1 LRLIGE
7 VLLMSGLVVGTAGCG
22 ERAMVPVAGGAIS
35 GVVLVDSETEE
46 DFNLSVANGALTLTE
61 TGGLGTAPADAGLID
76 QTTGAHYSLG
86 VTGGALTLDPS
97 LPTTGGRSQIEL
109 SDTTTTNTYSLAVVG
124 GELTLIP
131 G

>member
-1 LRLIGE
+1 MRLIGG
-7 VLLMSGLVVGTAGCG
+7 VLLMSGLVLGIAGCG
-22 ERAMVPVAGGAIS
+22 ERVMVPVAGGAVN
-35 GVVLVDSETEE
+35 GMVLVDSETEE
-46 DFNLSVANGALTLTE
+46 DFNLSVVDGALTLTE
-61 TGGLGTAPADAGLID
+61 IGGLGTVPADAGLID

-86 VTGGALTLDPS
+86 VTAGALTLDPG